1 MDDQIAILSR
11 KGDCLSIRLPKEIG
25 LINKDFELRVEG
37 NEIILSFKK
46 VKSWRE
52 FFEETALP
60 SADFMKERKDLSPQI
75 RDQF

>member
-1 MDDQIAILSR
+1 MDDQMVILSR

-37 NEIILSFKK
+37 NEIILSLKK
-46 VKSWRE
+46 AKNWRK

-60 SADFMKERKDLSPQI
+60 SADFMMDRKDLSPQI

>member
-1 MDDQIAILSR
+1 MDDEIAILSR

-46 VKSWRE
+46 VKS
-52 FFEETALP
+52 
-60 SADFMKERKDLSPQI
+60 
-75 RDQF
+75 